1 MTEDFMKKSPLNF
14 ARFFTLLCSLFFIFG
29 LFSCSSFLSSNDE
42 NGSVSFVIDRSI
54 LNAARDGSGIHDE
67 NVSYLVVVNLEDNK
81 GFGVKQTVNIT
92 AKDFDDCMKTDRR
105 FEANFKKVPVGKEIY
120 AIVKIYQIFGKD
132 TDIPESDLPE
142 PEMIGKS
149 DPIKVKSGKN
159 EITIHAY
166 NYRYSFDFSIT
177 ISIEGLSENQF
188 SQIQQ
193 NLLISAIPSDSQ
205 DAKRIAAAGT
215 DQAKI
220 YEALYNLFDT
230 EDQMAFSYGS
240 QFTFD
245 PQLKTITVKGNMYLP
260 VSLDS
265 ASTKGSEVVLI
276 AGIYD
281 LDRYSGNSKTKL
293 FGQSAKISPEKKKT
307 NTVSISAKE
316 MEIID
321 TPLVTYSETDSGYSY
336 AINGFSKF
344 TSTNDSFCF
353 DKDGNVY
360 TISSQD
366 PNNSYANYEIISS
379 NLSSP
384 VVVGQFNYVPSVVVD
399 LKTNIMYAYYKN
411 VYTICLYQYPNLI
424 SDGSYSSEKFWSFNC
439 DKSVNV
445 NGLITEVNPCPRLCT
460 VYDGVLYIVAEDSS
474 DNDYGS
480 FIYKTELGEPSADN
494 RIIPDGI
501 HIDLPYGSITD
512 MVYLDGY
519 LYMTGEEVDT
529 NWNTGNT
536 DSYGNDIY
544 KDALTSRGFICKY
557 NPSDNTCSFTG
568 VSTDKRVNTSMNSDI
583 GLALYKK
590 ETTYYPVYKNSE
602 RTNLF
607 IVAGD
612 LEVRNS
618 PYNSNFPSI
627 CTPSPVNKKLSTSA
641 LYGASRI
648 IAIKPKKLVISEEGI
663 AFYTENDQ
671 LFYKNVNRIVTVNLE
686 NFAMQFDTTGDTFDG
701 DKTSLYNRKITADSA
716 FWNAYSYYGPFYPG
730 ESATQFAFEGNPI
743 SLYLGIPCKEN

>member
-1 MTEDFMKKSPLNF
+1 MMEDFMKKSPLNF

-29 LFSCSSFLSSNDE
+29 FFSCSSFLSSNDE

-67 NVSYLVVVNLEDNK
+67 NVSYLVVVALEDNK

-92 AKDFDDCMKTDRR
+92 AKDYDDCMKTDRR

-281 LDRYSGNSKTKL
+281 LDRYSGNSKTRL

-316 MEIID
+316 MDVVD

-336 AINGFSKF
+336 AINGFPKF

-360 TISSQD
+360 TIRSQD
-366 PNNSYANYEIISS
+366 PNDNFSDYEIISS

-384 VVVGQFNYVPSVVVD
+384 IVVGQFYYVPSVVVD

-411 VYTICLYQYPNLI
+411 GYTINLYQYPNLI

-439 DKSVNV
+439 DKNANV
-445 NGLITEVNPCPRLCT
+445 SGLNTEVDPYPRLCT
-460 VYDGVLYIVAEDSS
+460 VYDGELYIIAEDSS
-474 DNDYGS
+474 YNDYGS

-519 LYMTGEEVDT
+519 LYMTGEEIDTDWEDTSLGVDV
-529 NWNTGNT
+529 
-536 DSYGNDIY
+536 Y
-544 KDALTSRGFICKY
+544 KDALTSRGFVCKY
-557 NPSDNTCSFTG
+557 NPSDNTCSFAG
-568 VSTDKRVNTSMNSDI
+568 VSTDKRVNTSMNADV
-583 GLALYKK
+583 GLVFYKD
-590 ETTYYPVYKNSE
+590 TLQVFKNSA
-602 RTNLF
+602 RNIPFLISGNLY
-607 IVAGD
+607 VN
-612 LEVRNS
+612 NS
-618 PYNSNFPSI
+618 PFNQKFPSI
-627 CTPSPVNKKLSTSA
+627 CTPAPVNKTLSTTA
-641 LYGASRI
+641 LYGASKI
-648 IAIKPKKLVISEEGI
+648 IAIKPKKLVIAEEGI
-663 AFYTENDQ
+663 AYYTENDQ
-671 LFYKNVNRIVTVNLE
+671 LFYKNVNRIVTIDLE
-686 NFAMQFDTTGDTFDG
+686 TFAMTFDSTTDTFG
-701 DKTSLYNRKITADSA
+701 EDKLSPYSRRITNNINSA
-716 FWNAYSYYGPFYPG
+716 FWNATVGANTTLYPG
-730 ESATQFAFEGNPI
+730 SSSTAFTGNDDNLSGPW
-743 SLYLGIPCKEN
+743 SMKIPCKEN